1 MLIGYR
7 LDLFLLAFVFEVSPA
22 RDIVFWEYAEF
33 ADKRAGFTEC
43 IRFSKSYFAE
53 TPNGVVSY
61 TIGT

>member
-1 MLIGYR
+1 MDFTIT
-7 LDLFLLAFVFEVSPA
+7 FVFEVSFA
-22 RDIVFWEYAEF
+22 RDIVFWEYAGF

-43 IRFSKSYFAE
+43 VGFAKSFFAE